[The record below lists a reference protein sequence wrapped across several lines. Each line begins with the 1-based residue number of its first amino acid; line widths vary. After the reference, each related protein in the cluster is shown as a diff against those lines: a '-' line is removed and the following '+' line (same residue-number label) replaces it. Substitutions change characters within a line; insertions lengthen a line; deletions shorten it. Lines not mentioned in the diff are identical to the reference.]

1 MSYLHTFSIADPDYI
16 WVLVCNKLQSD
27 RKKNHID
34 IKYFMFG
41 FRKYQK
47 MPLFNMWLYILN
59 NFCTIYYYSL
69 LRFVSGQLAR
79 FIFLR
84 VFFCILTEIR
94 VYFKYF
100 YHMYVHVVNQKEV
113 HVTLKSR
120 FY

>member
-16 WVLVCNKLQSD
+16 WVMVCNKLQSD
-27 RKKNHID
+27 RNKITLIRKTSCSGIEN
-34 IKYFMFG
+34 IKRCTYLTCG
-41 FRKYQK
+41 
-47 MPLFNMWLYILN
+47 YILN